1 MYESFTTPQLEET
14 FHTHSSTG
22 LSSTEADERLR
33 QSGENILKKG
43 KDQTILDM
51 IMEQLNDPMIFI
63 LFMAAAI
70 SMLLRQFSDTAII
83 FVVIALNTTV
93 GVIQE
98 GRAKKAMDALK
109 KMTAPSAVV
118 KRDGI
123 YKKIPASFVVPGD
136 WSR

>member
-83 FVVIALNTTV
+83 WYYKSVI
-93 GVIQE
+93 
-98 GRAKKAMDALK
+98 
-109 KMTAPSAVV
+109 
-118 KRDGI
+118 
-123 YKKIPASFVVPGD
+123 VVPIQILVTQLHLFCII
-136 WSR
+136 RV

>member
-1 MYESFTTPQLEET
+1 MYEAFTTPQLEET
-14 FHTHSSTG
+14 FHTQKADG
-22 LSSTEADERLR
+22 LSSAEAAERLR

-43 KDQTILDM
+43 KEQTILDM
-51 IMEQLNDPMIFI
+51 VMEQLNDPMIFI

-98 GRAKKAMDALK
+98 GRAKKPWM
-109 KMTAPSAVV
+109 P
-118 KRDGI
+118 
-123 YKKIPASFVVPGD
+123 
-136 WSR
+136 